1 MRILSL
7 SFSNLNS
14 LKGEWKI
21 DFSASPFAENGL
33 FAITGPTGAGKTT
46 ILDAICLA
54 LYHKTPRL
62 GGIST
67 SSNEIMTRGTAE
79 CSAEVEFEVKGK
91 AYRAFWSQ
99 RRSRGKVDGNLQSAT
114 VELAEVDSEKVLA
127 TQVKKKDELINSI
140 TGLDFSRFTKSMMLS
155 QGQFAAFLNA
165 DANDRAGLLEELTGT
180 EIYGQIS
187 EKVHEHY
194 SASKQKL
201 AELKAK
207 AEGVELLSEED
218 KQALIDE
225 QTELQTNQ
233 QQQQTQLADWQAHV
247 DWWVAEA
254 KNQQQWQQAS
264 ENNQL
269 ALDKQK
275 SASTQLHRLAQSE
288 PAEKL
293 RVPYQLWQEAQT
305 RFDGVVK
312 ELTLT
317 EQLHQKASTEK
328 AAIEL
333 TVTQLKQVFDSI
345 KVESQ
350 SLEVLINDSVQPL
363 DTAIAQLAQQSQEKQ
378 QQLTQVNTRLQDDSN
393 KQQLLEVSLT
403 ELTSK
408 LAVLNSYVE
417 THQSDL
423 NLERYLGQ
431 WKAQVSYIL
440 QQDKD
445 TASLANKIEQA
456 NKIVATLLES
466 VSQKDVELTQIQ
478 STLNNETEATKS
490 AELVFKQQQE
500 KGTETELTE
509 QINALNTRHHY
520 RVELNHTNNE
530 FLRAEKEQKTL
541 SEDQKTQSD
550 TIIKLESQRAELVI
564 ACKLQDQ
571 QILDLTTLIE
581 QEGDLVKYRA
591 LLEKDHDC
599 PLCGS
604 THHPLLEKAQAL
616 DINVTIQRKKEA
628 EQKRVEI
635 VEQGQSVREQL
646 DSLKVKQEHTQTQL
660 IQWQQ
665 TAKMTKQQWSALM
678 EVTQLTLALGDTN
691 GITQFITECEASLLT
706 LSEQIK
712 QLRQA
717 DEKRRVQQ
725 TQLQQVQHRLD
736 TLNKDLN
743 YDRQSYQAAT
753 QQLQDDNQKLM
764 QLQQHQTE
772 LNQQLTT
779 EIEQAGFITP
789 EFTQIQS
796 WFVQKEQ
803 DLQQI
808 QQQVENRQALLQQQ
822 QKMQSDQGHLAEQ
835 LKELN
840 SQQQVSQTEVQRLAS
855 ELEQH
860 QQKRIELFGTQDIKT
875 ARFVMTDKLNTSE
888 QTYDV
893 EQQKLHVLVQDLA
906 ALDGKLNNLKEN
918 YVSSKKLSAERS
930 DVWKEALSHS
940 PFETLELFQAAL
952 ISEEDRQQLLSLKT
966 EIQQAIERTIALLE
980 SAQQI
985 KEQHYQ
991 EPKVVEW
998 QLIPKESVEAELAQ
1012 VKSQSETLV
1021 KREGEIAQAL
1031 RSDSERKTNQKALF
1045 EAIEAYQSEYD
1056 DIQYLH
1062 SLIGS
1067 QKGDKFRKFAQGL
1080 TLENLVYLANKQ
1092 LTRLHGR
1099 YELKRKASDGLELQ
1113 VVDTWQGDVV
1123 RDTKTLSGG
1132 ESFLVSLALALALS
1146 DLVSH
1151 KTSIDSLFL
1160 DEGFGTLDSETLDMA
1175 LDALDNLNASGKM
1188 IGVISHIEAMKERIP
1203 VQIKVTKRSGLGV
1216 SELEKQYKKSVKF
1229 I

>member
-99 RRSRGKVDGNLQSAT
+99 RRSRGKVDGNLQAAT

-127 TQVKKKDELINSI
+127 TQVKKKDELINTI

-194 SASKQKL
+194 TASKQKL

-225 QTELQTNQ
+225 QTELQANQKQ
-233 QQQQTQLADWQAHV
+233 QQAQLTEWQAHV
-247 DWWVAEA
+247 EWWNAEV
-254 KNQQQWQQAS
+254 KNQQQYQQAI
-264 ENNQL
+264 ENHQL
-269 ALDKQK
+269 ALDKEKQ
-275 SASTQLHRLAQSE
+275 ASEQLHCLAQSE

-293 RVPYQLWQEAQT
+293 RAPYQLWQEAQE
-305 RFDGVVK
+305 RFDEVVK
-312 ELTLT
+312 ELSLT
-317 EQLHQKASTEK
+317 EVSHQQKTSDK
-328 AAIEL
+328 L
-333 TVTQLKQVFDSI
+333 TLESHVIQLKQVFDGV
-345 KVESQ
+345 KVENKA
-350 SLEVLINDSVQPL
+350 LEALINDSIQPL
-363 DTAIAQLAQQSQEKQ
+363 DTTISQLTQQSQEKQ
-378 QQLTQVNTRLQDDSN
+378 QNITHLTTRYEEGHK
-393 KQQLLEVSLT
+393 KQQHLT
-403 ELTSK
+403 VTLSDVTAK
-408 LAVLNSYVE
+408 LVQLASYVE
-417 THQSDL
+417 KHQSDVQ
-423 NLERYLGQ
+423 LERYLGQ
-431 WKAQVSYIL
+431 WKKQVSHIL
-440 QQDKD
+440 QQDKEVSALNSKVVSAD
-445 TASLANKIEQA
+445 TTLSALLAGITKKEA
-456 NKIVATLLES
+456 
-466 VSQKDVELTQIQ
+466 ELHQVQ
-478 STLNNETEATKS
+478 VVVNNEVNALKA
-490 AELVFKQQQE
+490 AELALQQSQE
-500 KGTETELTE
+500 KGTEAQLVE
-509 QINALNTRHHY
+509 QIAVLTNRHQY
-520 RVELNHTNNE
+520 RVELTHTNNE
-530 FLRAEKEQKTL
+530 YLRAIKEQQTL
-541 SEDQKTQSD
+541 EIVQKTQSEEIQ
-550 TIIKLESQRAELVI
+550 TLEAQRAELGSQFKLLEQQVI
-564 ACKLQDQ
+564 
-571 QILDLTTLIE
+571 DLTTLIE
-581 QEGDLVKYRA
+581 QEGELAKYRA
-591 LLEKDHDC
+591 ELMKDQDC

-604 THHPLLEKAQAL
+604 THHPLLEQSQSL
-616 DINVTIQRKKEA
+616 DLNATMQRKKEA
-628 EQKRVEI
+628 EQKRAEI
-635 VEQGQSVREQL
+635 VEQGKSVREQL
-646 DSLKVKQEHTQTQL
+646 DSLKVKQEHCQSQCVQYQDIVKL
-660 IQWQQ
+660 MQ
-665 TAKMTKQQWSALM
+665 QQWSALL
-678 EVTQLTLALGDTN
+678 EATQLTLGLGDTDTIN
-691 GITQFITECEASLLT
+691 QSIVECEVLFTELN
-706 LSEQIK
+706 EQAK
-712 QLRQA
+712 QVRQA
-717 DEKRRVQQ
+717 DEKYRAQQ
-725 TQLQQVQHRLD
+725 SQLQQAQHRFD
-736 TLNKDLN
+736 TVMTGLE
-743 YDRQSYQAAT
+743 YDRKSHQSAVQLQLDDKAKLEQLHQRDSELK
-753 QQLQDDNQKLM
+753 QQLID
-764 QLQQHQTE
+764 
-772 LNQQLTT
+772 
-779 EIEQAGFITP
+779 EIEQTGFNVPKLAEI
-789 EFTQIQS
+789 ES
-796 WFVQKEQ
+796 WFTQKEQ
-803 DLQQI
+803 DLQRI
-808 QQQVENRQALLQQQ
+808 QQKISEQQSFTQQQ
-822 QKMQSDQGHLAEQ
+822 QNLQSEHGHLSEQ
-835 LKELN
+835 LSELTN
-840 SQQQVSQTEVQRLAS
+840 QLQTAQADILLLTS
-855 ELEQH
+855 ELEQ
-860 QQKRIELFGTQDIKT
+860 QKAKRVELFGLQEVKV
-875 ARFVMTDKLNTSE
+875 ARSEMVEKLSNSE
-888 QTYDV
+888 QNYQI
-893 EQQKLHVLVQDLA
+893 EQQKLQTLVQELA
-906 ALDGKLNNLKEN
+906 VIEGKLTSLKQSYATNE
-918 YVSSKKLSAERS
+918 KLTAERS

-952 ISEEDRQQLLSLKT
+952 ISEEERQQLLSLKT
-966 EIQQAIERTIALLE
+966 EIQQSIERTTALLE

-991 EPKVVEW
+991 APKAAEW
-998 QLIPKESVEAELAQ
+998 QLMPKEVVECELAQ
-1012 VKSQSETLV
+1012 VKSLSESLV

-1031 RSDSERKTNQKALF
+1031 RSNDERKSNQKTLF

-1113 VVDTWQGDVV
+1113 VLDTWQGDVV

-1216 SELEKQYKKSVKF
+1216 SELEKQYKKVS
-1229 I
+1229 

>member
-99 RRSRGKVDGNLQSAT
+99 RRSRGKVDGNLQAAT

-127 TQVKKKDELINSI
+127 TQVKKKDELINTI

-194 SASKQKL
+194 TASKQKL

-225 QTELQTNQ
+225 QTELQANQKQ
-233 QQQQTQLADWQAHV
+233 QQAQLVEWQAHV
-247 DWWVAEA
+247 EWWNAEV
-254 KNQQQWQQAS
+254 KNQQQHQQAI
-264 ENNQL
+264 EHHQL
-269 ALDKQK
+269 ALDKEKQ
-275 SASTQLHRLAQSE
+275 ASEPLHRLAQSE

-293 RVPYQLWQEAQT
+293 RAPYQLWQEAQE
-305 RFDGVVK
+305 RFDEVVK
-312 ELTLT
+312 ELSLT
-317 EQLHQKASTEK
+317 EVSHQQKTSDK
-328 AAIEL
+328 L
-333 TVTQLKQVFDSI
+333 TLESHVTRLKQVFDDI
-345 KVESQ
+345 KVESKT
-350 SLEVLINDSVQPL
+350 LEALINDSVQPL
-363 DTAIAQLAQQSQEKQ
+363 DTKISQLTQQSQEKQ
-378 QQLTQVNTRLQDDSN
+378 QNIAHLTTRYEESYKKQQHLTVTLSDVTETLAQLT
-393 KQQLLEVSLT
+393 
-403 ELTSK
+403 
-408 LAVLNSYVE
+408 SYVE
-417 THQSDL
+417 KHQSDVQ
-423 NLERYLGQ
+423 LERYLGQ
-431 WKAQVSYIL
+431 WKRQVSYIS
-440 QQDKD
+440 QQDKEVSALNSKVTSAKATLD
-445 TASLANKIEQA
+445 ALLANMTK
-456 NKIVATLLES
+456 K
-466 VSQKDVELTQIQ
+466 
-478 STLNNETEATKS
+478 ETELHQAQVVVKTEVDALKA
-490 AELVFKQQQE
+490 AELVLQQSQE
-500 KGTETELTE
+500 KGTEAQLAEQVAALT
-509 QINALNTRHHY
+509 NRHQY
-520 RVELNHTNNE
+520 RVELTHVNNE
-530 FLRAEKEQKTL
+530 YLRAIKELQTL
-541 SEDQKTQSD
+541 EMMQKTQSSEIQ
-550 TIIKLESQRAELVI
+550 TLEAQRAELGSQFKQLEQQVI
-564 ACKLQDQ
+564 
-571 QILDLTTLIE
+571 DLTTLIE
-581 QEGDLVKYRA
+581 QEGELAKYRA
-591 LLEKDHDC
+591 ELMKDQDC

-604 THHPLLEKAQAL
+604 THHPLLEQSQSL
-616 DINVTIQRKKEA
+616 DLNATMQRKKEA
-628 EQKRVEI
+628 EQKRAEI
-635 VEQGQSVREQL
+635 VEQGKSVREQL
-646 DSLKVKQEHTQTQL
+646 DSLKVKQEHCQSQCVQFQNIVKSTQ
-660 IQWQQ
+660 
-665 TAKMTKQQWSALM
+665 QQWSTLLEA
-678 EVTQLTLALGDTN
+678 TQLTLNLGDTDTIN
-691 GITQFITECEASLLT
+691 QSITECEALLT
-706 LSEQIK
+706 ALNEQVK
-712 QLRQA
+712 QVRQA
-717 DEKRRVQQ
+717 DEKYRAHQN
-725 TQLQQVQHRLD
+725 QLQQAQHRLD
-736 TLNKDLN
+736 TVTAGLE
-743 YDRQSYQAAT
+743 YDRKSHQVAA
-753 QQLQDDNQKLM
+753 QLQLDDSVKLE
-764 QLQQHQTE
+764 QLQQHDAE
-772 LNQQLTT
+772 LKQQLVA
-779 EIEQAGFITP
+779 EIEQTGFNAPKLAEI
-789 EFTQIQS
+789 ES
-796 WFVQKEQ
+796 WFTQKEQ
-803 DLQQI
+803 DLQRI
-808 QQQVENRQALLQQQ
+808 QQQISEQQRFIQQQ
-822 QKMQSDQGHLAEQ
+822 QKLQSEHGHLSEQ
-835 LKELN
+835 L
-840 SQQQVSQTEVQRLAS
+840 S
-855 ELEQH
+855 ELTNQLKTTQAENVLLTSDLE
-860 QQKRIELFGTQDIKT
+860 QQKAKRVELFGMQEVKV
-875 ARFVMTDKLNTSE
+875 ARSEMVKKLGDSE
-888 QTYDV
+888 QRYQAG
-893 EQQKLHVLVQDLA
+893 QQKLQIRVQELA
-906 ALDGKLNNLKEN
+906 VIEGKLTSLKQSHANND
-918 YVSSKKLSAERS
+918 KLTAERS
-930 DVWKEALSHS
+930 GVWKEALLHS

-952 ISEEDRQQLLSLKT
+952 ISEEERQQLLDLKT
-966 EIQQAIERTIALLE
+966 EIQQAIERTSALLD
-980 SAQQI
+980 SAKQT

-991 EPKVVEW
+991 MPKATEW
-998 QLIPKESVEAELAQ
+998 QLMPKDTVESELAQ
-1012 VKSQSETLV
+1012 VKSISESLV

-1031 RSDSERKTNQKALF
+1031 RSDDERKTNQKTLF

-1113 VVDTWQGDVV
+1113 VLDTWQGDVV

-1160 DEGFGTLDSETLDMA
+1160 DEGFGALDSETLDMA

-1216 SELEKQYKKSVKF
+1216 SELEKQYKKVS
-1229 I
+1229 

>member
-99 RRSRGKVDGNLQSAT
+99 RRSRGKVDGNLQAAT

-127 TQVKKKDELINSI
+127 TQVKKKDELINTI

-194 SASKQKL
+194 TVSKQRL
-201 AELKAK
+201 GELKAK

-225 QTELQTNQ
+225 QTELQANQKQ
-233 QQQQTQLADWQAHV
+233 QQAQLTEWQAHV
-247 DWWVAEA
+247 EWWNAEV
-254 KNQQQWQQAS
+254 KNQQQYQQAI
-264 ENNQL
+264 ENHQL
-269 ALDKQK
+269 ALDKEKQ
-275 SASTQLHRLAQSE
+275 ASEQLHRLAQSE

-293 RVPYQLWQEAQT
+293 RAPYQLWQEAQE
-305 RFDGVVK
+305 RFDEVVK
-312 ELTLT
+312 ELNLT
-317 EQLHQKASTEK
+317 EVSHQQKTSDK
-328 AAIEL
+328 L
-333 TVTQLKQVFDSI
+333 TLESHVTQLKQAFDEVKTEN
-345 KVESQ
+345 KV
-350 SLEVLINDSVQPL
+350 LEALINDSIQPL
-363 DTAIAQLAQQSQEKQ
+363 DAMISQLTQQSQEKQ
-378 QQLTQVNTRLQDDSN
+378 QNITHLMTRYEEGN
-393 KQQLLEVSLT
+393 KKQQHLT
-403 ELTSK
+403 VTLSDVTEK
-408 LAVLNSYVE
+408 LAQLAIYVE
-417 THQSDL
+417 THQSDVQ
-423 NLERYLGQ
+423 LERYLGQ
-431 WKAQVSYIL
+431 WKNQVSYIL
-440 QQDKD
+440 QQDKEVSALNSKVVSAD
-445 TASLANKIEQA
+445 TTLGALLAGMTKKEAELQQA
-456 NKIVATLLES
+456 QVA
-466 VSQKDVELTQIQ
+466 V
-478 STLNNETEATKS
+478 NNEAEALKS
-490 AELVFKQQQE
+490 AELTLQQSQE
-500 KGTETELTE
+500 KGTEAQLTE
-509 QINALNTRHHY
+509 QMAVLTNRHQY
-520 RVELNHTNNE
+520 RVELTHTNNE
-530 FLRAEKEQKTL
+530 YLRAIKELQTL
-541 SEDQKTQSD
+541 EVVQKTQSEEIQ
-550 TIIKLESQRAELVI
+550 TLEAQRAELGSQFKLLEQQVI
-564 ACKLQDQ
+564 
-571 QILDLTTLIE
+571 DLTTLIE
-581 QEGDLVKYRA
+581 QEGELAKYRA
-591 LLEKDHDC
+591 ELMKDQDC

-604 THHPLLEKAQAL
+604 THHPLLEQSQSL
-616 DINVTIQRKKEA
+616 DLNATMQRKKEA
-628 EQKRVEI
+628 EQKRAEI
-635 VEQGQSVREQL
+635 VEQGKSVREQL
-646 DSLKVKQEHTQTQL
+646 DSLKVKQDHCQSQN
-660 IQWQQ
+660 IQYQDIVKLMQ
-665 TAKMTKQQWSALM
+665 QQWSALL
-678 EVTQLTLALGDTN
+678 EATQLTLSLGDTDTIN
-691 GITQFITECEASLLT
+691 QSIVDCEVVLIALN
-706 LSEQIK
+706 EQAK
-712 QLRQA
+712 QLRQS
-717 DEKRRVQQ
+717 DEKYRVQQ
-725 TQLQQVQHRLD
+725 SQLQQAQHRLD
-736 TLNKDLN
+736 TVATGLD
-743 YDRQSYQAAT
+743 YDRKSHQAAV
-753 QQLQDDNQKLM
+753 QLQLDDKAKLE
-764 QLQQHQTE
+764 QLQQRDAE
-772 LNQQLTT
+772 LKQALIN
-779 EIEQAGFITP
+779 EIEQTGFNVPKLAEI
-789 EFTQIQS
+789 ES
-796 WFVQKEQ
+796 WFTQKEQ
-803 DLQQI
+803 DLQRI
-808 QQQVENRQALLQQQ
+808 QQRISEQQTLTQQQ
-822 QKMQSDQGHLAEQ
+822 QKLQSEHGHLTEQ
-835 LKELN
+835 LNELN
-840 SQQQVSQTEVQRLAS
+840 NQLQTSQADTLLLTS
-855 ELEQH
+855 ELEK
-860 QQKRIELFGTQDIKT
+860 QKTKRVELFGMQEVKV
-875 ARFVMTDKLNTSE
+875 ARSEMAEKLNNAE
-888 QTYDV
+888 QSYQI
-893 EQQKLHVLVQDLA
+893 EQQKLQTLVQELA
-906 ALDGKLNNLKEN
+906 VVEGKLTSLKQSHTTNE
-918 YVSSKKLSAERS
+918 KLTAERS
-930 DVWKEALSHS
+930 DVWNKALSHS

-952 ISEEDRQQLLSLKT
+952 ISEEERQQLLSLKT
-966 EIQQAIERTIALLE
+966 EIQQAIERTSALLE
-980 SAQQI
+980 SANQT
-985 KEQHYQ
+985 KEHHYQ
-991 EPKVVEW
+991 EPKATEW
-998 QLIPKESVEAELAQ
+998 QLMSKEAVESELAQ
-1012 VKSQSETLV
+1012 VKLSSESLV

-1031 RSDSERKTNQKALF
+1031 RSDDERKTNQKALF

-1113 VVDTWQGDVV
+1113 VLDTWQGDVV

-1216 SELEKQYKKSVKF
+1216 SELEKQYKKVS
-1229 I
+1229 

>member
-99 RRSRGKVDGNLQSAT
+99 RRSRGKVDGNLQAAT

-194 SASKQKL
+194 TASKQKL

-207 AEGVELLSEED
+207 AEGVELLSEDD

-233 QQQQTQLADWQAHV
+233 KQQQTQLAEWQAHV
-247 DWWVAEA
+247 EWWIAEA

-269 ALDKQK
+269 VLDKQK
-275 SASTQLHRLAQSE
+275 EASTQLHRLAQSE

-293 RVPYQLWQEAQT
+293 RTPYQLWQEAQT
-305 RFDGVVK
+305 RFDGLVK
-312 ELTLT
+312 ELNTT
-317 EQLHQKASTEK
+317 EQSHKQKTGEQKTLGLH
-328 AAIEL
+328 
-333 TVTQLKQVFDSI
+333 VTQLKQDLDGI
-345 KVESQ
+345 KVESKT
-350 SLEVLINDSVQPL
+350 LESLINDSVQPL
-363 DTAIAQLAQQSQEKQ
+363 DTAIAQLTQQSQEKQ
-378 QQLTQVNTRLQDDSN
+378 HQITNVAARLEESN
-393 KQQLLEVSLT
+393 KKQLGLATTLSDITEKLSL
-403 ELTSK
+403 
-408 LAVLNSYVE
+408 LASYVE
-417 THQSDL
+417 EHKADVQI
-423 NLERYLGQ
+423 ERYLGQ
-431 WKAQVSYIL
+431 WKSQVSHIL

-445 TASLANKIEQA
+445 VTSLNSQLKSASVVLEA
-456 NKIVATLLES
+456 LLDGISKKEA
-466 VSQKDVELTQIQ
+466 ELNQIQ
-478 STLNNETEATKS
+478 IAVNNEVEATKNT
-490 AELVFKQQQE
+490 ELVLQQCQD
-500 KGTETELTE
+500 KGSEEQLTE
-509 QINALNTRHHY
+509 QITALTTRHQY
-520 RVELNHTNNE
+520 RVELTHTNNE
-530 FLRAEKEQKTL
+530 YLRAIEELKTL
-541 SEDQKTQSD
+541 TTLQKTQTGEIENLD
-550 TIIKLESQRAELVI
+550 VQRTELATQFKQQEQQVI
-564 ACKLQDQ
+564 
-571 QILDLTTLIE
+571 DLITLIE
-581 QEGDLVKYRA
+581 QEGELAKYRA
-591 LLEKDHDC
+591 ELAKDQDC

-604 THHPLLEKAQAL
+604 THHPLLEQSQLL
-616 DINVTIQRKKEA
+616 DLSATIRRKKDA

-635 VEQGQSVREQL
+635 VEQGKSVREQL
-646 DSLKVKQEHTQTQL
+646 DSLKVKQDHCQSQSV
-660 IQWQQ
+660 QWQQ
-665 TAKMTKQQWSALM
+665 TVESTQKQWSTLLEAIQF
-678 EVTQLTLALGDTN
+678 TLTLGDTDS
-691 GITQFITECEASLLT
+691 ISQFINECETSLST
-706 LSEQIK
+706 LNEQAK

-717 DEKRRVQQ
+717 SDKVRVQQ
-725 TQLQQVQHRLD
+725 HQLQQVQHRLD
-736 TLNKDLN
+736 AITTALNF
-743 YDRQSYQAAT
+743 DRQSHQVALQQRQDNNQKREQLQLRQMELK
-753 QQLQDDNQKLM
+753 QQLI
-764 QLQQHQTE
+764 
-772 LNQQLTT
+772 T
-779 EIEQAGFITP
+779 EIEQAGFNAP
-789 EFTQIQS
+789 ELTQIES

-808 QQQVENRQALLQQQ
+808 QQQIQQQQMLTQQQ
-822 QKMQSDQGHLAEQ
+822 QKVQSDHAHLAEQ
-835 LKELN
+835 LVELN
-840 SQQQVSQTEVQRLAS
+840 TQQQQSQTEMSVLIT
-855 ELEQH
+855 ELEQ
-860 QQKRIELFGTQDIKT
+860 QQTKRIELFGTQEIKT
-875 ARFVMTDKLNTSE
+875 ARFMMTEKLSVSE

-893 EQQKLHVLVQDLA
+893 EQQKLQALVQELA
-906 ALDGKLNNLKEN
+906 ALDGKLNSIKEN
-918 YVSSKKLSAERS
+918 HVSSKKLSVERS
-930 DVWKEALSHS
+930 DVWKGALLQS

-952 ISEEDRQQLLSLKT
+952 ISEEERQQLLSLKT
-966 EIQQAIERTIALLE
+966 DIQQAIERTTALLE

-991 EPKVVEW
+991 EPKSAEW
-998 QLIPKESVEAELAQ
+998 QLIPKEAAETELAQ
-1012 VKSQSETLV
+1012 VKSQSESLV

-1216 SELEKQYKKSVKF
+1216 SELEKQYKKVS
-1229 I
+1229 

>member
-99 RRSRGKVDGNLQSAT
+99 RRSRGKVDGNLQAAT

-194 SASKQKL
+194 TASKQKL

-207 AEGVELLSEED
+207 AEGVELLSEDD

-233 QQQQTQLADWQAHV
+233 KQQQTQLAEWQAHV
-247 DWWVAEA
+247 EWWIAEA

-275 SASTQLHRLAQSE
+275 SASIQLHRLAQSE

-293 RVPYQLWQEAQT
+293 RTPYQLWQEAQT
-305 RFDGVVK
+305 RFDGLVK
-312 ELTLT
+312 ELNTT
-317 EQLHQKASTEK
+317 EQFHKQKTGEQKTLGLH
-328 AAIEL
+328 
-333 TVTQLKQVFDSI
+333 VMQLKQDLDGI
-345 KVESQ
+345 KVESKT
-350 SLEVLINDSVQPL
+350 LESLINDSVQPL
-363 DTAIAQLAQQSQEKQ
+363 DTAIAQLTQQSQEKQ
-378 QQLTQVNTRLQDDSN
+378 HQITNVAACLEESN
-393 KQQLLEVSLT
+393 KKQLGLATTLSDITEKLSL
-403 ELTSK
+403 
-408 LAVLNSYVE
+408 LASYVE
-417 THQSDL
+417 EHKADVQI
-423 NLERYLGQ
+423 ERYLGQ
-431 WKAQVSYIL
+431 WKNQVSHIL

-445 TASLANKIEQA
+445 VTSLNSQLKSASVVLEA
-456 NKIVATLLES
+456 LLDGISKKEA
-466 VSQKDVELTQIQ
+466 ELNQIQ
-478 STLNNETEATKS
+478 IAVNNEVEATKNT
-490 AELVFKQQQE
+490 ELVLQQCQD
-500 KGTETELTE
+500 KGSEEQLTE
-509 QINALNTRHHY
+509 QITALTTRHQY
-520 RVELNHTNNE
+520 RVELTHTNNE
-530 FLRAEKEQKTL
+530 YLRAIEELKTL
-541 SEDQKTQSD
+541 TTLQKTQTGEIENLD
-550 TIIKLESQRAELVI
+550 VQRTELATQFKQQEQQVI
-564 ACKLQDQ
+564 
-571 QILDLTTLIE
+571 DLTTLIE
-581 QEGDLVKYRA
+581 QEGELAKYRA
-591 LLEKDHDC
+591 ELAKDQDC

-604 THHPLLEKAQAL
+604 THHPLLEQSHLL
-616 DINVTIQRKKEA
+616 DLSATIRRKKDA

-635 VEQGQSVREQL
+635 VEQGKSVREQL
-646 DSLKVKQEHTQTQL
+646 DSLKVKQDHCQSQSV
-660 IQWQQ
+660 QWQQ
-665 TAKMTKQQWSALM
+665 TVESTQKQWSTLLEAIQF
-678 EVTQLTLALGDTN
+678 TLTLGDTDS
-691 GITQFITECEASLLT
+691 ISQFINECETSLST
-706 LSEQIK
+706 LNEQAK

-717 DEKRRVQQ
+717 SDKVRVQQ
-725 TQLQQVQHRLD
+725 HQLQQVQHRLD
-736 TLNKDLN
+736 AITTALNF
-743 YDRQSYQAAT
+743 DRQSHQVALQQRQDNNQKREQLQLRQMELK
-753 QQLQDDNQKLM
+753 QQLI
-764 QLQQHQTE
+764 
-772 LNQQLTT
+772 T
-779 EIEQAGFITP
+779 EIEQAGFNAP
-789 EFTQIQS
+789 ELTQIES

-808 QQQVENRQALLQQQ
+808 QQQIQQQQMLTQQQ
-822 QKMQSDQGHLAEQ
+822 QKVQSDHAHLAEQ
-835 LKELN
+835 LVELN
-840 SQQQVSQTEVQRLAS
+840 TQQQQSQTEMSVLIT
-855 ELEQH
+855 ELEQ
-860 QQKRIELFGTQDIKT
+860 QQTKRIDLFGTQEIKT
-875 ARFVMTDKLNTSE
+875 ARFMMTEKLSVSE

-893 EQQKLHVLVQDLA
+893 EQQKLQALVQELA
-906 ALDGKLNNLKEN
+906 ALDGKLNSLKEN
-918 YVSSKKLSAERS
+918 HVSSKKLSVERS
-930 DVWKEALSHS
+930 DVWKGALLQS

-952 ISEEDRQQLLSLKT
+952 ISEEERQQLLNLKT
-966 EIQQAIERTIALLE
+966 DIQQAIERTTALLE

-991 EPKVVEW
+991 EPKSAEW
-998 QLIPKESVEAELAQ
+998 QLIPKEAAETELAQ
-1012 VKSQSETLV
+1012 VKSQSESLV

-1216 SELEKQYKKSVKF
+1216 SELEKQYKKVS
-1229 I
+1229 

>member
-99 RRSRGKVDGNLQSAT
+99 RRSRGKVDGNLQAAT

-225 QTELQTNQ
+225 QIELQINQ
-233 QQQQTQLADWQAHV
+233 KQQQTQLAEWQAHV
-247 DWWVAEA
+247 EWWIADA
-254 KNQQQWQQAS
+254 KNQQQWQQAVD
-264 ENNQL
+264 NNQL
-269 ALDKQK
+269 ALDKEKQ
-275 SASTQLHRLAQSE
+275 ASTQLHRLAQSE

-293 RVPYQLWQEAQT
+293 RAPYQLWQEAQT

-317 EQLHQKASTEK
+317 EQSHQQKTGDKKTLELH
-328 AAIEL
+328 
-333 TVTQLKQVFDSI
+333 VTQQKQKFDTI
-345 KVESQ
+345 KVESKA
-350 SLEVLINDSVQPL
+350 LESLINDSVQPL
-363 DTAIAQLAQQSQEKQ
+363 DTAIAQLTQQSQEKQ
-378 QQLTQVNTRLQDDSN
+378 RQITNVAVRLEEGNKKQLGLTTALSDIKEKLS
-393 KQQLLEVSLT
+393 LL
-403 ELTSK
+403 
-408 LAVLNSYVE
+408 ASYVE
-417 THQSDL
+417 THKADMQI
-423 NLERYLGQ
+423 ERYLGQ
-431 WKAQVSYIL
+431 WKNQVSHIL

-445 TASLANKIEQA
+445 TASLNTQLKSANAVLETLFDGINKKEAELNQA
-456 NKIVATLLES
+456 KTAV
-466 VSQKDVELTQIQ
+466 
-478 STLNNETEATKS
+478 NNEVEATKQ
-490 AELVFKQQQE
+490 AELALQQWQE
-500 KGTETELTE
+500 KGSEVQLTE
-509 QINALNTRHHY
+509 QITALTTRHQY
-520 RVELNHTNNE
+520 RVELTHTNNE
-530 FLRAEKEQKTL
+530 YLRATRELKTL
-541 SEDQKTQSD
+541 ASAQKIQADEIEKLDVQRTELATQF
-550 TIIKLESQRAELVI
+550 KQQEQHVI
-564 ACKLQDQ
+564 
-571 QILDLTTLIE
+571 DLTTLIE
-581 QEGDLVKYRA
+581 QEGELAKYRA
-591 LLEKDHDC
+591 ELAKDQDC

-604 THHPLLEKAQAL
+604 THHPLLEQTQLL
-616 DINVTIQRKKEA
+616 DLSATIQRKKEA

-635 VEQGQSVREQL
+635 VEQGKLIREQL
-646 DSLKVKQEHTQTQL
+646 DSLKVKQDHCQSQL
-660 IQWQQ
+660 VQWQQ
-665 TAKMTKQQWSALM
+665 TVESTQKQWSTLL
-678 EVTQLTLALGDTN
+678 ETTQLTLTLGDTDSIN
-691 GITQFITECEASLLT
+691 QFISECETSLSALN
-706 LSEQIK
+706 EQAK

-717 DEKRRVQQ
+717 DNKVRVQQ
-725 TQLQQVQHRLD
+725 NQLQQVQHRFEAV
-736 TLNKDLN
+736 TAALNF
-743 YDRQSYQAAT
+743 DRQSHQSAT
-753 QQLQDDNQKLM
+753 EQLQKDTKELEQLQVRQTESKQQLV
-764 QLQQHQTE
+764 
-772 LNQQLTT
+772 T
-779 EIEQAGFITP
+779 EIEQAGFNAP
-789 EFTQIQS
+789 ELTQIKS

-808 QQQVENRQALLQQQ
+808 QQKIAQQQMLIQQQ
-822 QKMQSDQGHLAEQ
+822 QKEQSDHTHLAEQ
-835 LKELN
+835 LVEFN
-840 SQQQVSQTEVQRLAS
+840 AQQQQSQTEMSVLTK
-855 ELEQH
+855 ELEK
-860 QQKRIELFGTQDIKT
+860 QQAKRIELFGTQEIKA
-875 ARFVMTDKLNTSE
+875 ARSVMTERLTVSE

-893 EQQKLHVLVQDLA
+893 EQQKLQVLVQELA
-906 ALDGKLNNLKEN
+906 ALDGKLTSLKEN
-918 YVSSKKLSAERS
+918 HLSNEKLLVERS
-930 DVWKEALSHS
+930 DIWKEALLQS

-952 ISEEDRQQLLSLKT
+952 ISEEERQQLLSLKT
-966 EIQQAIERTIALLE
+966 EVQQVIERTSALLE
-980 SAQQI
+980 SAQQT

-991 EPKVVEW
+991 EPKAPEW
-998 QLIPKESVEAELAQ
+998 QLMPKDAVEAELAQ

-1216 SELEKQYKKSVKF
+1216 SELEKQYKKVS
-1229 I
+1229 

>member
-99 RRSRGKVDGNLQSAT
+99 RRSRGKVDGNLQAAT

-127 TQVKKKDELINSI
+127 TQVKKKDELINTI

-194 SASKQKL
+194 TASKQKL

-225 QTELQTNQ
+225 QTELQANQKQ
-233 QQQQTQLADWQAHV
+233 QQAQLVEWQAHV
-247 DWWVAEA
+247 EWWNAEV
-254 KNQQQWQQAS
+254 KNQQQYQQAI
-264 ENNQL
+264 EHHQL
-269 ALDKQK
+269 ALDKEKQV
-275 SASTQLHRLAQSE
+275 SEQLHRLAQSE

-293 RVPYQLWQEAQT
+293 RAPYQLWQEAQE
-305 RFDGVVK
+305 RFDEVAK
-312 ELTLT
+312 ELSLT
-317 EQLHQKASTEK
+317 EVSHQQKISDK
-328 AAIEL
+328 L
-333 TVTQLKQVFDSI
+333 TLESHVTQLKQVLDEI
-345 KVESQ
+345 KVESKT
-350 SLEVLINDSVQPL
+350 LEALINDSVQPL
-363 DTAIAQLAQQSQEKQ
+363 DTRISQLAQQSQEKQ
-378 QQLTQVNTRLQDDSN
+378 QNIAHLTTRYEESHK
-393 KQQLLEVSLT
+393 KQQHLT
-403 ELTSK
+403 VTLSDVTET
-408 LAVLNSYVE
+408 LAQLASYVE
-417 THQSDL
+417 KHQSDVQ
-423 NLERYLGQ
+423 LERYLGQ
-431 WKAQVSYIL
+431 WKRQVSYIS
-440 QQDKD
+440 QQDKEVSVLNSKVTSAKATLD
-445 TASLANKIEQA
+445 ALLANMTK
-456 NKIVATLLES
+456 K
-466 VSQKDVELTQIQ
+466 
-478 STLNNETEATKS
+478 ETELQQAQVVVNTEVDALKA
-490 AELVFKQQQE
+490 AELVLQQSQE
-500 KGTETELTE
+500 KGTEAQLAEQVAALT
-509 QINALNTRHHY
+509 NRHQY
-520 RVELNHTNNE
+520 RVELTHVNNE
-530 FLRAEKEQKTL
+530 YLRVTKELKTL
-541 SEDQKTQSD
+541 EITQKTQSEEIQ
-550 TIIKLESQRAELVI
+550 TLEAQRTELGSQFKQLEQQVI
-564 ACKLQDQ
+564 
-571 QILDLTTLIE
+571 DLTTLIE
-581 QEGDLVKYRA
+581 QEGELAKYRA
-591 LLEKDHDC
+591 ELMKDQDC

-604 THHPLLEKAQAL
+604 IHHPLLEQSQSL
-616 DINVTIQRKKEA
+616 DLNATMQRKKEA
-628 EQKRVEI
+628 EQKRAEI
-635 VEQGQSVREQL
+635 VEQGKSVREQL
-646 DSLKVKQEHTQTQL
+646 DSLKVKQEHCQSQCVQYQDIVTSTQ
-660 IQWQQ
+660 
-665 TAKMTKQQWSALM
+665 QQWSTLLEA
-678 EVTQLTLALGDTN
+678 TQLTLSLGDTDTIN
-691 GITQFITECEASLLT
+691 QSIAECEALLT
-706 LSEQIK
+706 TLNEQVK
-712 QLRQA
+712 QVRQA
-717 DEKRRVQQ
+717 DEKYRAQQ
-725 TQLQQVQHRLD
+725 NQLQQAQHRLD
-736 TLNKDLN
+736 TVTAGLD
-743 YDRQSYQAAT
+743 YDRKSHQVAA
-753 QQLQDDNQKLM
+753 QLQFDDSIKLE
-764 QLQQHQTE
+764 QLQQHDAE
-772 LNQQLTT
+772 LKQQLVA
-779 EIEQAGFITP
+779 EIEQTGFNAPKLAEI
-789 EFTQIQS
+789 ES
-796 WFVQKEQ
+796 WFTQKEQ
-803 DLQQI
+803 DLQRI
-808 QQQVENRQALLQQQ
+808 QQQILEQQRFTQQQ
-822 QKMQSDQGHLAEQ
+822 QKLQSEHGHLSEQ
-835 LKELN
+835 L
-840 SQQQVSQTEVQRLAS
+840 S
-855 ELEQH
+855 ELTNQLQTAQAENVLLTSDLE
-860 QQKRIELFGTQDIKT
+860 QQKAKRVELFGMQEVKV
-875 ARFVMTDKLNTSE
+875 ARSEMAEKLSDSE
-888 QTYDV
+888 QRYQA
-893 EQQKLHVLVQDLA
+893 EQQKLQILVQELA
-906 ALDGKLNNLKEN
+906 VIEGKLTSLKQSHANND
-918 YVSSKKLSAERS
+918 KLTTERS
-930 DVWKEALSHS
+930 SVWKDALLYS

-952 ISEEDRQQLLSLKT
+952 ISEEERQQLLDLKT
-966 EIQQAIERTIALLE
+966 EIQQAIERTSALLD
-980 SAQQI
+980 SA
-985 KEQHYQ
+985 KHTKDQHYQ
-991 EPKVVEW
+991 MPKATEW
-998 QLIPKESVEAELAQ
+998 QLMPKDTVESELAQ
-1012 VKSQSETLV
+1012 VKSLSESLV

-1031 RSDSERKTNQKALF
+1031 RSDDERKTNQKALF

-1113 VVDTWQGDVV
+1113 VLDTWQGDVV

-1216 SELEKQYKKSVKF
+1216 SELEKQYKKVS
-1229 I
+1229 

>member
-99 RRSRGKVDGNLQSAT
+99 RRSRGKVDGNLQAAT

-127 TQVKKKDELINSI
+127 TQIKKKDELINTI

-194 SASKQKL
+194 TASKQKL

-225 QTELQTNQ
+225 HTELQANQKQ
-233 QQQQTQLADWQAHV
+233 QQAQLVEWQAHV
-247 DWWVAEA
+247 EWWNAEV
-254 KNQQQWQQAS
+254 KNQQQYQQAIEHHQFALDKEKQAS
-264 ENNQL
+264 E
-269 ALDKQK
+269 
-275 SASTQLHRLAQSE
+275 QLHRLAQSE

-293 RVPYQLWQEAQT
+293 RAPYQLWQEAQE
-305 RFDGVVK
+305 RFDEVVK
-312 ELTLT
+312 ELSLT
-317 EQLHQKASTEK
+317 EVSHQQKTSDK
-328 AAIEL
+328 L
-333 TVTQLKQVFDSI
+333 TLESHVTQLKQVFDDI
-345 KVESQ
+345 KVESKT
-350 SLEVLINDSVQPL
+350 LEALINDSVQPL
-363 DTAIAQLAQQSQEKQ
+363 DTRISQLTQQSQEKQ
-378 QQLTQVNTRLQDDSN
+378 QNIAHLTTRYEESHKKQQHLTATLSDVTETLAQLT
-393 KQQLLEVSLT
+393 
-403 ELTSK
+403 
-408 LAVLNSYVE
+408 SYVE
-417 THQSDL
+417 KHQSDVQ
-423 NLERYLGQ
+423 LERYLGQ
-431 WKAQVSYIL
+431 WKNQVSYIL
-440 QQDKD
+440 QQDKEVSALNSKVTSAKTTLD
-445 TASLANKIEQA
+445 ALLAGMTK
-456 NKIVATLLES
+456 K
-466 VSQKDVELTQIQ
+466 
-478 STLNNETEATKS
+478 ETELHQAQVVVNTEVDALKA
-490 AELVFKQQQE
+490 AELALQQSQE
-500 KGTETELTE
+500 KGTEAQLAEQVAALTH
-509 QINALNTRHHY
+509 RHQY
-520 RVELNHTNNE
+520 RVELTHVNNE
-530 FLRAEKEQKTL
+530 YLRAIKELQTLEMMQKMQSEEIQTL
-541 SEDQKTQSD
+541 EAQRTELGSQFKQ
-550 TIIKLESQRAELVI
+550 LEQQVI
-564 ACKLQDQ
+564 
-571 QILDLTTLIE
+571 DLTTLIE
-581 QEGDLVKYRA
+581 QEGELAKYRA
-591 LLEKDHDC
+591 ELMKDQDC

-604 THHPLLEKAQAL
+604 THHPLLEQSQSL
-616 DINVTIQRKKEA
+616 DLNATMQRKKEA
-628 EQKRVEI
+628 EQKRAEI
-635 VEQGQSVREQL
+635 VEQGKSVREQL
-646 DSLKVKQEHTQTQL
+646 DSLKVKQEHCQSQCVQFQNIIKSTQ
-660 IQWQQ
+660 
-665 TAKMTKQQWSALM
+665 QQWSTLLEA
-678 EVTQLTLALGDTN
+678 TQLTLNLGDTDTIN
-691 GITQFITECEASLLT
+691 QSIAECEALLT
-706 LSEQIK
+706 TLNEQVK
-712 QLRQA
+712 QVRQA
-717 DEKRRVQQ
+717 DEKYRAHQN
-725 TQLQQVQHRLD
+725 QLQQAQHHLD
-736 TLNKDLN
+736 TVTAGLE
-743 YDRQSYQAAT
+743 YDRKSHQVAA
-753 QQLQDDNQKLM
+753 QLQLDDSVKLE
-764 QLQQHQTE
+764 QLQQHDAE
-772 LNQQLTT
+772 LKQQLFA
-779 EIEQAGFITP
+779 EIEQTGFNAPKLAEI
-789 EFTQIQS
+789 ES
-796 WFVQKEQ
+796 WFTQKEQ
-803 DLQQI
+803 DLQRI
-808 QQQVENRQALLQQQ
+808 QQQISEQQRFIQQQ
-822 QKMQSDQGHLAEQ
+822 QKLQSEHGHLSEQ
-835 LKELN
+835 LSELTN
-840 SQQQVSQTEVQRLAS
+840 QLQTAQAENVLLTS
-855 ELEQH
+855 ELEQ
-860 QQKRIELFGTQDIKT
+860 QKVKRVELFGMQEVKV
-875 ARFVMTDKLNTSE
+875 ARSEMVKKLSDSE
-888 QTYDV
+888 QRYQA
-893 EQQKLHVLVQDLA
+893 EQQKLQVRVQELA
-906 ALDGKLNNLKEN
+906 VIEGKVASLKQSHANNGKLT
-918 YVSSKKLSAERS
+918 AERS
-930 DVWKEALSHS
+930 CVWKEALLHS
-940 PFETLELFQAAL
+940 PFDTLELFQAAL
-952 ISEEDRQQLLSLKT
+952 ISEEERQQLLELKT
-966 EIQQAIERTIALLE
+966 EIQQAIERTSALLD
-980 SAQQI
+980 SAKHM

-991 EPKVVEW
+991 MPKATEW
-998 QLIPKESVEAELAQ
+998 QLMPKDIVESELAQ
-1012 VKSQSETLV
+1012 VKSLSESLV

-1031 RSDSERKTNQKALF
+1031 RFDDERKTNQKTLF

-1113 VVDTWQGDVV
+1113 VLDTWQGDVV

-1216 SELEKQYKKSVKF
+1216 SELEKQYKKVS
-1229 I
+1229 

>member
-99 RRSRGKVDGNLQSAT
+99 RRSRGKVDGNLQAAT

-194 SASKQKL
+194 TASKQKL

-207 AEGVELLSEED
+207 AEGVELLSEDD

-233 QQQQTQLADWQAHV
+233 KQQQTQLAEWQAHV
-247 DWWVAEA
+247 EWWIAEA

-269 ALDKQK
+269 VLDKQK
-275 SASTQLHRLAQSE
+275 EASTQLHRLAQSE

-293 RVPYQLWQEAQT
+293 RTPYQLWQEAQT
-305 RFDGVVK
+305 RFDGLVK
-312 ELTLT
+312 ELNTT
-317 EQLHQKASTEK
+317 EQSHKQKTGEQKTLGLH
-328 AAIEL
+328 
-333 TVTQLKQVFDSI
+333 VTQLKQDLDGI
-345 KVESQ
+345 KVESKT
-350 SLEVLINDSVQPL
+350 LESLINDSVQPL
-363 DTAIAQLAQQSQEKQ
+363 DTAIAQLTQQSQEKQ
-378 QQLTQVNTRLQDDSN
+378 HQITNVAARLEESN
-393 KQQLLEVSLT
+393 KKQLGLATTLSDITEKLSL
-403 ELTSK
+403 
-408 LAVLNSYVE
+408 LASYVE
-417 THQSDL
+417 EHKADVQI
-423 NLERYLGQ
+423 ERYLGQ
-431 WKAQVSYIL
+431 WKSQVSHIL

-445 TASLANKIEQA
+445 VTSLNSQLKSASVVLEA
-456 NKIVATLLES
+456 LLDGISKKEA
-466 VSQKDVELTQIQ
+466 ELNQIQ
-478 STLNNETEATKS
+478 IAVNNEVEATKNT
-490 AELVFKQQQE
+490 ELVLQQCQD
-500 KGTETELTE
+500 KGSEEQLTE
-509 QINALNTRHHY
+509 QITALTTRHQY
-520 RVELNHTNNE
+520 RVELTHTNNE
-530 FLRAEKEQKTL
+530 YLRAIEELKTL
-541 SEDQKTQSD
+541 TTLQKTQTGEIENLD
-550 TIIKLESQRAELVI
+550 VQRTELATQFKQQEQQVI
-564 ACKLQDQ
+564 
-571 QILDLTTLIE
+571 DLTTLIE
-581 QEGDLVKYRA
+581 QEGELAKYRA
-591 LLEKDHDC
+591 ELAKDQDC

-604 THHPLLEKAQAL
+604 THHPLLEQSQLL
-616 DINVTIQRKKEA
+616 DLSATIRRKKDA

-635 VEQGQSVREQL
+635 VEQGKSVREQL
-646 DSLKVKQEHTQTQL
+646 DSLKVKQDHCQSQSV
-660 IQWQQ
+660 QWQQ
-665 TAKMTKQQWSALM
+665 TVESTQKQWSTLLEAIQF
-678 EVTQLTLALGDTN
+678 TLTLGDTDS
-691 GITQFITECEASLLT
+691 ISQFINECETSLST
-706 LSEQIK
+706 LNEQAK

-717 DEKRRVQQ
+717 SDKVRVQQ
-725 TQLQQVQHRLD
+725 HQLQQVQHRLD
-736 TLNKDLN
+736 AITTALNF
-743 YDRQSYQAAT
+743 DRQSHQVALQQRQDNNQKREQLQLRQMELK
-753 QQLQDDNQKLM
+753 QQLI
-764 QLQQHQTE
+764 
-772 LNQQLTT
+772 T
-779 EIEQAGFITP
+779 EIEQAGFNAP
-789 EFTQIQS
+789 ELTQIES

-808 QQQVENRQALLQQQ
+808 QQQIQQQQMLTQQQ
-822 QKMQSDQGHLAEQ
+822 QKVQSDHAHLAEQ
-835 LKELN
+835 LVELN
-840 SQQQVSQTEVQRLAS
+840 TQQQQSQTEMSVLIT
-855 ELEQH
+855 ELEQ
-860 QQKRIELFGTQDIKT
+860 QQTKRIELFGTQEIKT
-875 ARFVMTDKLNTSE
+875 ARFMMTEKLSVSE

-893 EQQKLHVLVQDLA
+893 EQQKLQALVQELA
-906 ALDGKLNNLKEN
+906 ALDGKLNSIKEN
-918 YVSSKKLSAERS
+918 HVSSKKLSVERS
-930 DVWKEALSHS
+930 DVWKGALLQS

-952 ISEEDRQQLLSLKT
+952 ISEEERQQLLSLKT
-966 EIQQAIERTIALLE
+966 DIQQAIERTTALLE

-991 EPKVVEW
+991 EPKSAEW
-998 QLIPKESVEAELAQ
+998 QLIPKEAAETELAQ
-1012 VKSQSETLV
+1012 VKSQSESLV

-1216 SELEKQYKKSVKF
+1216 SELEKQYKKVS
-1229 I
+1229 

>member
-99 RRSRGKVDGNLQSAT
+99 RRSRGKVDGNLQAAT

-127 TQVKKKDELINSI
+127 TQVKKKDELINTI

-194 SASKQKL
+194 TASKQKL

-225 QTELQTNQ
+225 QTELHANQKQ
-233 QQQQTQLADWQAHV
+233 QQAQLVEWQAHV
-247 DWWVAEA
+247 EWWNAEV
-254 KNQQQWQQAS
+254 KNQQQCQQAI
-264 ENNQL
+264 EHHQL
-269 ALDKQK
+269 ALDKEKQ
-275 SASTQLHRLAQSE
+275 ASEQLHRLAQSE

-293 RVPYQLWQEAQT
+293 RAPYQLWHEAQE
-305 RFDGVVK
+305 RFDEVVK
-312 ELTLT
+312 ELSLT
-317 EQLHQKASTEK
+317 EVSHQQKTSDK
-328 AAIEL
+328 L
-333 TVTQLKQVFDSI
+333 TLESHVTQLKQVFDDI
-345 KVESQ
+345 KVESKT
-350 SLEVLINDSVQPL
+350 LEALINDSVQPL
-363 DTAIAQLAQQSQEKQ
+363 DTKISQLTQQSQEKQ
-378 QQLTQVNTRLQDDSN
+378 QNIAHLTTRYEESHKKQQHLTVTLSDVTETLAQLT
-393 KQQLLEVSLT
+393 
-403 ELTSK
+403 
-408 LAVLNSYVE
+408 SYVE
-417 THQSDL
+417 KHQSDVQ
-423 NLERYLGQ
+423 LERYLGQ
-431 WKAQVSYIL
+431 WKRQVSYIS
-440 QQDKD
+440 QQDKEVSALNSKVTSAKATLD
-445 TASLANKIEQA
+445 ALLANMTK
-456 NKIVATLLES
+456 K
-466 VSQKDVELTQIQ
+466 
-478 STLNNETEATKS
+478 ETELHQAQVVVKTEVDALKA
-490 AELVFKQQQE
+490 AELVLQQSQE
-500 KGTETELTE
+500 KGTEAQLAEQVAALT
-509 QINALNTRHHY
+509 NRHQY
-520 RVELNHTNNE
+520 RVELTHVNNE
-530 FLRAEKEQKTL
+530 YLRAIKELQTL
-541 SEDQKTQSD
+541 EMMQKTQSSEIQ
-550 TIIKLESQRAELVI
+550 TLEAQRAELGSQFKQLEQQVI
-564 ACKLQDQ
+564 
-571 QILDLTTLIE
+571 DLTTLIE
-581 QEGDLVKYRA
+581 QEGDLAKYRA
-591 LLEKDHDC
+591 ELMKDQDC

-604 THHPLLEKAQAL
+604 THHPLLEQSQSL
-616 DINVTIQRKKEA
+616 DLNATMQRKKEA
-628 EQKRVEI
+628 EQKRAEI
-635 VEQGQSVREQL
+635 VEQGKSVREQL
-646 DSLKVKQEHTQTQL
+646 DSLKVKQEHCQSQCVQFQNIVKSTQ
-660 IQWQQ
+660 
-665 TAKMTKQQWSALM
+665 QQWSTLLEA
-678 EVTQLTLALGDTN
+678 TQLTLNLGDTDTIN
-691 GITQFITECEASLLT
+691 QSIAECEALLT
-706 LSEQIK
+706 ALNEQVK
-712 QLRQA
+712 QVRQA
-717 DEKRRVQQ
+717 DEKYRAHQN
-725 TQLQQVQHRLD
+725 QLQQAQHRLD
-736 TLNKDLN
+736 TVTAGLE
-743 YDRQSYQAAT
+743 YDRKSHQVAA
-753 QQLQDDNQKLM
+753 QLQLDDSAKLE
-764 QLQQHQTE
+764 QLQQHDAE
-772 LNQQLTT
+772 LKQQLVA
-779 EIEQAGFITP
+779 EIEQTGFNAPKLVEI
-789 EFTQIQS
+789 ES
-796 WFVQKEQ
+796 WFTQKEQ
-803 DLQQI
+803 DLQRI
-808 QQQVENRQALLQQQ
+808 QQQISEQQRFIQQQ
-822 QKMQSDQGHLAEQ
+822 QKLQSEHGHLSEQ
-835 LKELN
+835 LSELTN
-840 SQQQVSQTEVQRLAS
+840 QLQTAQAENVLLTS
-855 ELEQH
+855 ELEQ
-860 QQKRIELFGTQDIKT
+860 QKVKRVELFGMQEVKV
-875 ARFVMTDKLNTSE
+875 ARSEMVKKLSDSE
-888 QTYDV
+888 QRYQA
-893 EQQKLHVLVQDLA
+893 EQQKLQVRVQELA
-906 ALDGKLNNLKEN
+906 VIEGKVASLKQSHANNGKLT
-918 YVSSKKLSAERS
+918 AERS
-930 DVWKEALSHS
+930 CVWKEALLHS

-952 ISEEDRQQLLSLKT
+952 ISEEERQQLLELKT
-966 EIQQAIERTIALLE
+966 EIQQAIERTSALLD
-980 SAQQI
+980 SAKHM

-991 EPKVVEW
+991 MPKATEW
-998 QLIPKESVEAELAQ
+998 QLMPKDIVESELAQ
-1012 VKSQSETLV
+1012 VKSLSESLV

-1031 RSDSERKTNQKALF
+1031 RFDDERKTNQKTLF

-1113 VVDTWQGDVV
+1113 VLDAWQGDVV

-1216 SELEKQYKKSVKF
+1216 SELEKQYKKVS
-1229 I
+1229 

>member
-99 RRSRGKVDGNLQSAT
+99 RRSRGKVDGNLQAAT

-233 QQQQTQLADWQAHV
+233 KQQQAQVAEWQAHLE
-247 DWWVAEA
+247 WWISDT

-275 SASTQLHRLAQSE
+275 SASVQLHRLAQSE

-293 RVPYQLWQEAQT
+293 RAPYQLWQEAQT
-305 RFDGVVK
+305 RFDELVK
-312 ELTLT
+312 ELKTT
-317 EQLHQKASTEK
+317 EQSHQQKTSDKKTLESH
-328 AAIEL
+328 
-333 TVTQLKQVFDSI
+333 VTQLKQEFDSI
-345 KVESQ
+345 KVENKA
-350 SLEVLINDSVQPL
+350 LENLINDSVQPL
-363 DTAIAQLAQQSQEKQ
+363 DTAIAQLTQQSQEKQ
-378 QQLTQVNTRLQDDSN
+378 HQIVNLTARLEDGN
-393 KQQLLEVSLT
+393 KKQQGLTTTLSDIKEKLSLL
-403 ELTSK
+403 
-408 LAVLNSYVE
+408 ASYVE
-417 THQSDL
+417 EHKADL
-423 NLERYLGQ
+423 QLERYLGQ
-431 WKAQVSYIL
+431 WKSQVSHIL

-445 TASLANKIEQA
+445 IASLNSQLGSANAALE
-456 NKIVATLLES
+456 TLLDGINKKEA
-466 VSQKDVELTQIQ
+466 ELNQAQIIV
-478 STLNNETEATKS
+478 NNEVEATKC
-490 AELVFKQQQE
+490 AELALQQWQD
-500 KGTETELTE
+500 KGSEAQLTE
-509 QINALNTRHHY
+509 QINTLMTRYQY
-520 RVELNHTNNE
+520 RVELTHTNNE
-530 FLRAEKEQKTL
+530 YLRATKEQQML
-541 SEDQKTQSD
+541 AAVQKTQAND
-550 TIIKLESQRAELVI
+550 IEKLDVQRTELATQFKQQEQQVI
-564 ACKLQDQ
+564 
-571 QILDLTTLIE
+571 DLTTLIE
-581 QEGDLVKYRA
+581 QEGELAKYRA
-591 LLEKDHDC
+591 ELVKDQDC

-604 THHPLLEKAQAL
+604 THHPLLEQTKLL
-616 DINVTIQRKKEA
+616 DLSATIQRKKEA
-628 EQKRVEI
+628 DQKRVEI
-635 VEQGQSVREQL
+635 IEQGKSVREQL
-646 DSLKVKQEHTQTQL
+646 DSLKVKQDHCQSQL
-660 IQWQQ
+660 VQWQQ
-665 TAKMTKQQWSALM
+665 TVEATQKQWATLLNT
-678 EVTQLTLALGDTN
+678 TQLTLPLGDTDSIN
-691 GITQFITECEASLLT
+691 QFISESEASLSALN
-706 LSEQIK
+706 EQAK

-717 DEKRRVQQ
+717 DDKVRVQQ
-725 TQLQQVQHRLD
+725 NQLQQVQHRLE
-736 TLNKDLN
+736 TVTTALNF
-743 YDRQSYQAAT
+743 DRKSHQAAL
-753 QQLQDDNQKLM
+753 QQRQDDNQKLE
-764 QLQQHQTE
+764 QLQLRQTE
-772 LNQQLTT
+772 LKQQLIT
-779 EIEQAGFITP
+779 EIEHAGFNAP
-789 EFTQIQS
+789 ELTQIES

-808 QQQVENRQALLQQQ
+808 QHKIQQQ
-822 QKMQSDQGHLAEQ
+822 QMLIQQQQNVQSDHAHLTEQ
-835 LKELN
+835 LVEFN
-840 SQQQVSQTEVQRLAS
+840 VQQQQFQTEISVLTTELAK
-855 ELEQH
+855 
-860 QQKRIELFGTQDIKT
+860 QQAKRIELFGTQEIKT
-875 ARFVMTDKLNTSE
+875 ARFVMTDKLNASE

-893 EQQKLHVLVQDLA
+893 EQQKLHVIVQELA

-918 YVSSKKLSAERS
+918 HVSSKKLSVERS

-980 SAQQI
+980 SAQQT

-991 EPKVVEW
+991 EPKAAEW
-998 QLIPKESVEAELAQ
+998 QLMPKETVETELAQ
-1012 VKSQSETLV
+1012 VKFQSETLV

-1031 RSDSERKTNQKALF
+1031 RSDGERKLNQKSLF
-1045 EAIEAYQSEYD
+1045 DEIESYQFEYD

-1113 VVDTWQGDVV
+1113 VLDTWQGDVV

-1216 SELEKQYKKSVKF
+1216 SELEKQYKKVS
-1229 I
+1229 